1 MWISPWN
8 SLDPEE
14 VKNKILKQRDEEM
27 EEVLPLYWIVSCWE
41 RDMSLPYLK
50 HQEREAQKKNEQ
62 FSDDT
67 DFFRFHDK
75 TLK

>member
-14 VKNKILKQRDEEM
+14 VKNKILKQQGGEM
-27 EEVLPLYWIVSCWE
+27 EAILPLYWIVNYWE

-50 HQEREAQKKNEQ
+50 H
-62 FSDDT
+62 
-67 DFFRFHDK
+67 
-75 TLK
+75 

>member
-27 EEVLPLYWIVSCWE
+27 AEVLPLYWIVSCWE

-50 HQEREAQKKNEQ
+50 H
-62 FSDDT
+62 
-67 DFFRFHDK
+67 
-75 TLK
+75 

>member
-1 MWISPWN
+1 MVSISSNSSKEELEGLKWMWISPWN

-50 HQEREAQKKNEQ
+50 H
-62 FSDDT
+62 
-67 DFFRFHDK
+67 
-75 TLK
+75 